1 MMERAIRSPCVT
13 CVRSMRVNFILLS
26 RVWGGKAGEDW
37 VGKRTSTPLM
47 PARMLMLLVQKVD
60 SIDM

>member
-1 MMERAIRSPCVT
+1 MIERAIRSPCVT
-13 CVRSMRVNFILLS
+13 CPCAWLFVSQSVGRSVCGLVR
-26 RVWGGKAGEDW
+26 
-37 VGKRTSTPLM
+37 KRTSTPLM